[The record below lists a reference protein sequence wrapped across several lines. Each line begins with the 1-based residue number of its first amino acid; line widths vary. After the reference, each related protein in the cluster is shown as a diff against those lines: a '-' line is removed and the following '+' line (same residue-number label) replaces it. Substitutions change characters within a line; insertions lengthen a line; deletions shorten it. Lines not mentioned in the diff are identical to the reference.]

1 MNNFVLLEENQRL
14 REEIQK
20 LNVRIFQ
27 LEEQLN
33 TNSRNSS
40 KSPSQDPFRQ
50 SRKSQPSGRK
60 QGGQPGHT
68 GHSRKMMP
76 LDAVTKIVE
85 IKPNHCP
92 RCGIN
97 TFEID
102 PVAIKYRQVVE
113 LSTPSPDVTQYNVC
127 TCRCS
132 KCGKKVKAEVPQEA
146 KSSFGPR
153 LKAFLTMLA
162 GEAHVTKR
170 KIRTV
175 IRHLG
180 IEVSL
185 GTVCNTHHLANI
197 LLQTPFEEIRAA
209 VLQSSNVNADESSW
223 RFKRLRHWLWVG
235 ATSIATFF
243 CIDPSRSR
251 ATFQTIFHGFCNTLT
266 SDRYGAYNL
275 YPGSRQAC
283 LAHIRRDFIK
293 VSERP
298 NADGAI
304 GRILCDQLDT
314 IFSHWKQ
321 FKTGTLSRSDLQQ
334 QSQEMIENIKLALII
349 GSAGDKISS
358 KTAALCY
365 DLLDRFDTLWTFLS
379 EEYVEPTNNLAER
392 NLRPA
397 VIYRKLTGG
406 SQSKWGMEFVERLL
420 TVVCTCRQQTK
431 NVFTFLTDIFHAYSC
446 NGPAPPV
453 FA

>member
-1 MNNFVLLEENQRL
+1 MNNLVLFEENQRL
-14 REEIQK
+14 REENQK
-20 LNVRIFQ
+20 LSVRIFQ

-50 SRKSQPSGRK
+50 SRQSPPSGRK
-60 QGGQPGHT
+60 QGGQPGHP
-68 GHSRKMMP
+68 GHSRKMLP
-76 LDAVTKIVE
+76 LDSVTMIME
-85 IKPNHCP
+85 IKPDHCP
-92 RCGIN
+92 HCGISA
-97 TFEID
+97 FEIE
-102 PVAIKYRQVVE
+102 PIAIQYRQVVE
-113 LSTPSPDVTQYNVC
+113 LSTPSPAVTQYNVY

-132 KCGKKVKAEVPQEA
+132 KCGKKVKAQVPQEA
-146 KSSFGPR
+146 QSSFGPR

-170 KIRTV
+170 KIHTV
-175 IRHLG
+175 MRHLG

-185 GTVCNTHHLANI
+185 GSICNAHRLASA
-197 LLQTPFEEIRAA
+197 LLQKSCIDIRSA

-223 RFKRLRHWLWVG
+223 RFKSLRHWLWIG
-235 ATSIATFF
+235 ATSMATFF

-251 ATFQTIFHGFCNTLT
+251 VAFQTIFHGFRNTLT

-293 VSERP
+293 VSQRP

-304 GRILCDQLDT
+304 GRILCDQLDA
-314 IFSHWKQ
+314 IFAHWKQ

-358 KTAALCY
+358 RTAALCH

-379 EEYVEPTNNLAER
+379 EENVEPTNNLAER

-420 TVVCTCRQQTK
+420 TVVCTCRQQGK
-431 NVFTFLTDIFHAYSC
+431 NVFTFLTDIFHAHNC
-446 NGPAPPV
+446 NGPAPPI